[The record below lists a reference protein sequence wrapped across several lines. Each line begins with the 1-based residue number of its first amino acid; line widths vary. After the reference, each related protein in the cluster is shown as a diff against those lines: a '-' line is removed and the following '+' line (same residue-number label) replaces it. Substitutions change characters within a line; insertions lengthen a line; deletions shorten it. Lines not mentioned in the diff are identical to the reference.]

1 MIFERFIAKRF
12 MPHSK
17 DGGGFSGP
25 LSVVAVASIA
35 LGVVVMLVAVCILR
49 GFQGEIREKVAG
61 FGSHLTVS
69 NYVMNATYQETPVTL
84 DTALL
89 ERIKSTPG
97 VRQVQCYATKGGMVK
112 TQEQIYGILLRG
124 LSDNFDTSFFAEN
137 LTEGRLPLWRT
148 AKDSLN
154 YTNEVLVSSTI
165 SKRLHLKVG
174 DKLRC
179 YFWEENNYRARAF
192 SICGIYNTD
201 LTEMDE
207 LYVIGALSQVQSLN
221 QWGDTLVG
229 GYELL
234 VEDFD
239 QLDRVAMNVLDLLPY
254 SLTVVTVKQS
264 HPSLFAWL
272 DLLDSNI
279 NLILVIMSIVCIIA
293 IISALLIMIFEK
305 GRTIGLL
312 KALGATNR
320 SVRHI
325 FLIKSMR
332 LILKG
337 ILIGDAVAIILCGVQ
352 QLWAPLKL
360 DPESYHM
367 EHVPVDIDPM
377 LFLFI
382 SAGTLAVCLVAL
394 LLPAGYISRISPA
407 KTMRNE

>member
-1 MIFERFIAKRF
+1 
-12 MPHSK
+12 
-17 DGGGFSGP
+17 
-25 LSVVAVASIA
+25 
-35 LGVVVMLVAVCILR
+35 
-49 GFQGEIREKVAG
+49 
-61 FGSHLTVS
+61 
-69 NYVMNATYQETPVTL
+69 
-84 DTALL
+84 
-89 ERIKSTPG
+89 
-97 VRQVQCYATKGGMVK
+97 
-112 TQEQIYGILLRG
+112 
-124 LSDNFDTSFFAEN
+124 
-137 LTEGRLPLWRT
+137 
-148 AKDSLN
+148 
-154 YTNEVLVSSTI
+154 
-165 SKRLHLKVG
+165 
-174 DKLRC
+174 
-179 YFWEENNYRARAF
+179 
-192 SICGIYNTD
+192 
-201 LTEMDE
+201 
-207 LYVIGALSQVQSLN
+207 
-221 QWGDTLVG
+221 VG